1 METAGKMDEDAGTGV
16 DQYPCLFPLPCWRK
30 EILTGLWT
38 DSVVVLSV
46 GFVYSVPPSDH
57 VSDDVFELSVQEV
70 QLLSSRG
77 LS

>member
-46 GFVYSVPPSDH
+46 GFVYSVPPSDR